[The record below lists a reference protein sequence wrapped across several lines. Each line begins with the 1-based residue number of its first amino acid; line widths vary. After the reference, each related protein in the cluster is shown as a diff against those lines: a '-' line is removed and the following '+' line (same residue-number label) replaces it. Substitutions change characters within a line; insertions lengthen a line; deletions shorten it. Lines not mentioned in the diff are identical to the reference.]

1 MDRLTELELFVQAAE
16 LKSLSMAAASL
27 NLSNPSASRYLTAL
41 EQRLGARLMHRS
53 TRRMILTDAGEA
65 FYKRCKSLLGEL
77 REAESAVNGT
87 AAEPSGTLT
96 VGCSLSFA
104 INHVNPVLKA
114 YWERYP
120 KVRLK
125 LEISNKYLG
134 LLDSGLDIAIRTQ
147 EAEPDSN
154 IIVRKLAETRRI
166 LTASPTYLLQH
177 GTPKVPTDLLNRELL
192 LYSYSNKPDELF
204 FSRRDQ
210 KNLIKPM
217 SQHLKVKGLL
227 ESNDGQVLRA
237 AAFEGLGILVQPKY
251 IVFDDIAAGR
261 LIPVLDDWEL
271 PLLTINLAYPS
282 RKHQSAT
289 VRTFT
294 NFMLERFH
302 TLRFEEKWTQ

>member
-1 MDRLTELELFVQAAE
+1 MDRLTELEFFVQAAE
-16 LKSLSMAAASL
+16 LKSLSMAAARL
-27 NLSNPSASRYLTAL
+27 NLSKPTASRYLTAL
-41 EQRLGARLMHRS
+41 EQRLGARLMQRS
-53 TRRMILTDAGEA
+53 TRRMILTDAGDV
-65 FYKRCKSLLGEL
+65 FYKRCKALLGEL

-87 AAEPSGTLT
+87 TAEPSGNLT

-114 YWERYP
+114 YWAQYP

-166 LTASPTYLLQH
+166 LTASPTYLLRH
-177 GTPKVPTDLLNRELL
+177 GTPKVPSDLLSRDLL
-192 LYSYSNKPDELF
+192 LYTYANKPDELL
-204 FSRRDQ
+204 FSRRGQ
-210 KNLIKPM
+210 KNTIQPTT
-217 SQHLKVKGLL
+217 QHLRVKGLL

-237 AAFEGLGILVQPKY
+237 AALDDLGILVQPKY

-261 LIPVLDDWEL
+261 LMPVLDEWEL
-271 PLLTINLAYPS
+271 PRLTINLAYPS

-294 NFMLERFH
+294 NFMLERFRA
-302 TLRFEEKWTQ
+302 LRFDEKWTE